1 MRNLGLMDPAFL
13 GGLGGLSLYDPDAAA
28 YISAVEAA
36 DGQALETGV
45 KDAINA
51 FVLGCKA
58 DGIWN
63 AIKASCILAGA
74 RTLTGALVPL
84 VGAAPT
90 RLGTEGG
97 WGYNRKTGL
106 SANGTNNS
114 LDTNRA
120 NNADPDSQCHNAV
133 YVTAVSTNANNCY
146 IGTNDNG
153 PNEIRNTI
161 QASANQFYNR
171 TTSPHTEF
179 GGNGSL
185 ATGLIG
191 SSRASASEYRIRNGT
206 FSATVTAAAG
216 AAGSTTVRVFS
227 QSAARYSNAR
237 LAFYSIGESLD
248 LALLDARV
256 TALVNALAVAIP

>member
-1 MRNLGLMDPAFL
+1 LD
-13 GGLGGLSLYDPDAAA
+13 
-28 YISAVEAA
+28 
-36 DGQALETGV
+36 
-45 KDAINA
+45 
-51 FVLGCKA
+51 
-58 DGIWN
+58 
-63 AIKASCILAGA
+63 
-74 RTLTGALVPL
+74 GALVPL
-84 VGAAPT
+84 VGTAPT

-114 LDTNRA
+114 LNTNRV
-120 NNADPDSQCHNAV
+120 NNADPDTQCHNAV
-133 YVTAVSTNANNCY
+133 YVTGISTNGNNCY
-146 IGTNDNG
+146 IGTDNSG
-153 PNEIRNTI
+153 PNEIRNVI
-161 QASANQFYNR
+161 GSLSNQFGNR
-171 TTSPHTEF
+171 TTSLHNET
-179 GGNGSL
+179 GGNGSF

-206 FSATVTAAAG
+206 VSVTVTAAAG

-256 TALVNALAVAIP
+256 TALMNAFATAVP